1 MGSGPPALPS
11 SLVASQ
17 EGRVAILRIAR
28 AAKRNAIDNETLLGI
43 ETFFD
48 HLANDVGAVVIHGEG
63 GNFSAGLDLSTITE
77 TDAGAAMLHS
87 WTWSRAFEKIE
98 FGRVPVVAVLHG
110 ATIGG
115 GLELASTAHI
125 RVAER
130 STFYALPE
138 GQRGI
143 YVGGGASIRLAR
155 LIGTSRMME
164 MMLTGRTYGAEEG
177 LSYGFSHYL
186 VEDGAGLTKGI
197 ELAAKAAE
205 NAPMTNFAI
214 IQALPRIAEADRR
227 TGHLLEA
234 MASAIAQ
241 DAPEAKQRLRDF
253 LEKRAERVRHDPG

>member
-1 MGSGPPALPS
+1 MSHTLPDLPA
-11 SLVASQ
+11 SLAASRD
-17 EGRVAILRIAR
+17 GRVAILRIVR
-28 AAKRNAIDNETLLGI
+28 PDKRNAIDNETLLGI

-48 HLANDVGAVVIHGEG
+48 RLPAEIGAVVIHGEG
-63 GNFSAGLDLSTITE
+63 GNFSAGLDLSTLTE
-77 TDAGAAMLHS
+77 IGAGEAMLHS

-164 MMLTGRTYGAEEG
+164 MMLTGRTFGADVG
-177 LSYGFSHYL
+177 LTYGFSHY
-186 VEDGAGLTKGI
+186 VVNDGAGLAKGI
-197 ELAAKAAE
+197 ELAHKAAE

-214 IQALPRIAEADRR
+214 IQALPRIAETDRT
-227 TGHLLEA
+227 TGHLMEA

-241 DAPEAKQRLRDF
+241 DAPEAKQRMRDF
-253 LEKRAERVRHDPG
+253 LERRAARVRHDPG